1 MWGSCQTRLVVRGGG
16 TRASRGARA
25 ALVELVAL
33 EHQWRGGQCLAGD
46 DARRGAGD
54 PAGALAE
61 AEASKGEHRAARF
74 AALAMGTAHRF
85 ERVDVE
91 AAESGEEIV

>member
-1 MWGSCQTRLVVRGGG
+1 MAC
-16 TRASRGARA
+16 SRGDASAAR
-25 ALVELVAL
+25 L
-33 EHQWRGGQCLAGD
+33 RRS
-46 DARRGAGD
+46 RRGAGD